1 MKLLR
6 AALVLFFAAPGA
18 AVASPASLLA
28 RDLPARSGVSVEAPQ
43 RFDLVGLHWQG
54 SGGIRFRTRSESGR
68 WSAWRAAAPES
79 DDLPDQN
86 TAESRR
92 SRGWHLGSP
101 YWVGASDRIQ
111 YRLSGSVRRVRAFFV
126 HSALQARTPPR
137 AQPFEANA
145 PAIITRQ
152 QWGAIESIR
161 RNRKRGP
168 VYADGV
174 HLAIV
179 HHTAGSNAYTRSQ
192 SAAIVRG
199 IELYHVKGNGWDD
212 IGYNFLVDKYGQVF
226 EGRWGGMERPV
237 VGAHALGFN
246 YGSVG
251 VALLGNY
258 NGAGLTAAARA
269 ALVKLIAWRL
279 DLSHVDPLSRVTRV
293 STGNPRYHQGTSVQL
308 RAVSGHR
315 DTYPT
320 SCPGNNVYAQ
330 LPSVTRQIGLTGL
343 PKIYS
348 PIVFGALGGS
358 VRFTAKLSG
367 SARWTVTVTD
377 ALGTKVA
384 SGTGVGRAVD
394 WTWDASLVP
403 RGRYMYSIDATAG
416 GSTARPATGTIGGAG
431 LPQLSVSQLRV
442 RPSVVSP
449 NGDGIGDTALI
460 TYFLGASAQLT
471 VTLAD
476 GIGAPLATLYAGAMN
491 QGAHSFAWRQ
501 VAVPDGIYRITISAQ
516 GTSGKQV
523 SQTTTFYVDRNLV
536 GVKAVPLVI
545 SPNGDGLFDETV
557 VSFGLVAPA
566 VARVEVWQS
575 GRRLASLFGQTL
587 QAGPL
592 EQKWDGRIGGKV
604 ARDGKYDLVVRT
616 TDPIT
621 TVTETRTVTVD
632 TTAPRVRLVSL
643 RRMQFW
649 ISEAATVTA
658 SFGRR
663 RVSKAVKPGYFSF
676 PLFRGRVAHFGLT
689 ATDRVGNR
697 SARLRG

>member
-1 MKLLR
+1 
-6 AALVLFFAAPGA
+6 
-18 AVASPASLLA
+18 
-28 RDLPARSGVSVEAPQ
+28 
-43 RFDLVGLHWQG
+43 
-54 SGGIRFRTRSESGR
+54 
-68 WSAWRAAAPES
+68 
-79 DDLPDQN
+79 
-86 TAESRR
+86 
-92 SRGWHLGSP
+92 
-101 YWVGASDRIQ
+101 
-111 YRLSGSVRRVRAFFV
+111 
-126 HSALQARTPPR
+126 
-137 AQPFEANA
+137 
-145 PAIITRQ
+145 
-152 QWGAIESIR
+152 
-161 RNRKRGP
+161 
-168 VYADGV
+168 
-174 HLAIV
+174 
-179 HHTAGSNAYTRSQ
+179 
-192 SAAIVRG
+192 
-199 IELYHVKGNGWDD
+199 
-212 IGYNFLVDKYGQVF
+212 
-226 EGRWGGMERPV
+226 
-237 VGAHALGFN
+237 
-246 YGSVG
+246 
-251 VALLGNY
+251 
-258 NGAGLTAAARA
+258 
-269 ALVKLIAWRL
+269 
-279 DLSHVDPLSRVTRV
+279 
-293 STGNPRYHQGTSVQL
+293 
-308 RAVSGHR
+308 
-315 DTYPT
+315 
-320 SCPGNNVYAQ
+320 
-330 LPSVTRQIGLTGL
+330 
-343 PKIYS
+343 
-348 PIVFGALGGS
+348 
-358 VRFTAKLSG
+358 
-367 SARWTVTVTD
+367 
-377 ALGTKVA
+377 
-384 SGTGVGRAVD
+384 
-394 WTWDASLVP
+394 
-403 RGRYMYSIDATAG
+403 
-416 GSTARPATGTIGGAG
+416 
-431 LPQLSVSQLRV
+431 
-442 RPSVVSP
+442 
-449 NGDGIGDTALI
+449 
-460 TYFLGASAQLT
+460 

-643 RRMQFW
+643 RRMRFW